1 MDTVSDIALM
11 ASTWIIPVLVGL
23 TLHEIAHGYVAWA
36 LGDPTARKSGR
47 LSLNPFRHLDRI
59 GTIAIPLLLFAVSSP
74 VLIGYARP
82 IPVAYHRLPVPRRDI
97 ALVAA
102 AGPAA
107 NLLLAAIAVLS
118 YHAIHIVPD
127 AAQWWAGQ
135 NIIHS
140 IYVNLVFAVVN
151 LLPIPP
157 LDGGRI
163 LLGLISPDWSF
174 QLARYDWVGLLLV
187 AVLFLVVPL
196 VGLLFGVEITFLQ
209 EAISGAVDTLFLAL
223 VHLFGLG

>member
-1 MDTVSDIALM
+1 MDVLSDIALA
-11 ASTWIIPVLVGL
+11 ASTWIIPVLGGL
-23 TLHEIAHGYVAWA
+23 TLHEIAHGYMAAA

-47 LSLNPFRHLDRI
+47 LSPNPFRHLDRI
-59 GTIAIPLLLFAVSSP
+59 GTVALPLLLFAASSP

-107 NLLLAAIAVLS
+107 NLLLAALAVLS

-127 AAQWWAGQ
+127 AAQWWTGQ

-140 IYVNLVFAVVN
+140 IYVNLIFAVVN

-163 LLGLISPDWSF
+163 LLGLISPEWSF
-174 QLARYDWVGLLLV
+174 QLARYDWVGLLAV

-209 EAISGAVDTLFLAL
+209 EILTGAVDWLFYSL
-223 VHLFGLG
+223 VHVFRLT